1 LAGSRTTSAI
11 ADAILSIAGFHLLRP
26 ADPGWWEQR
35 VEWSVRMTA
44 SEWICRAGSVRRS
57 RRHPFGLPINAT
69 LRNSTAAEL
78 VDWSVGVLHGKGTIQ

>member
-1 LAGSRTTSAI
+1 LAGSRTTAAI

-26 ADPGWWEQR
+26 ADPGWSEQR

-44 SEWICRAGSVRRS
+44 SGWICRAGSVRRS

-69 LRNSTAAEL
+69 LRNSTPAEL
-78 VDWSVGVLHGKGTIQ
+78 VDWYVGVLHGKGTIQ